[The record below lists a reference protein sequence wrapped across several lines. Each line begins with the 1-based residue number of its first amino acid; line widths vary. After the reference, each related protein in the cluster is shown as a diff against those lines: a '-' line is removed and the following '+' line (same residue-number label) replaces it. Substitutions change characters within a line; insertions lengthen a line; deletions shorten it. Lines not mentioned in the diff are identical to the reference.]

1 MADSLDCFQIEGVLI
16 DFFCGSGEND
26 ANGTRILRGKIACLE
41 IRLIPQFRHSLSDTF
56 FRFFAD
62 GWIILQV
69 LDTVEGETPASA
81 ATSLIVTAIKITSVC
96 FVVLIFLFYTFR
108 YHRFFIYFYFTAK
121 KTTLQCICMKYCA
134 NARMRKH
141 RESAQKQ

>member
-62 GWIILQV
+62 GWIIFTGSGHGGRRDSCQRSHV
-69 LDTVEGETPASA
+69 LDRYCHKDNLRLFCGSDILV
-81 ATSLIVTAIKITSVC
+81 LY
-96 FVVLIFLFYTFR
+96 VLI
-108 YHRFFIYFYFTAK
+108 
-121 KTTLQCICMKYCA
+121 
-134 NARMRKH
+134 
-141 RESAQKQ
+141 S